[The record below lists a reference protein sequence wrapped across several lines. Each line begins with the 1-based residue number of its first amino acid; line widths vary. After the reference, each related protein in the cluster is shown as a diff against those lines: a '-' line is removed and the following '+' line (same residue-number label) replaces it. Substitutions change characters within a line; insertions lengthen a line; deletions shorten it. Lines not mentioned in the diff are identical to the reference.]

1 MLITARNLL
10 YKYMKGKTPDIIKA
24 ARKGLREAEFEML
37 GPGFHSRHHVVES
50 KKVYNRKKNK
60 RYPIY
65 D

>member
-1 MLITARNLL
+1 
-10 YKYMKGKTPDIIKA
+10 MKGKTPDIIKA

-50 KKVYNRKKNK
+50 KKAYNRKKNK